1 MSRIKGLQAIEYSV
15 DILKVYAEDRI
26 ALYNEER
33 ISEAEVREYIETGM
47 IDCEYHPL
55 IVTMRKEQYENL
67 MDKHLIDIE

>member
-1 MSRIKGLQAIEYSV
+1 MSKIKGLQAIEYFV
-15 DILKVYAEDRI
+15 DVLKVYAEDRI

-67 MDKHLIDIE
+67 MDIEITEIE

>member
-1 MSRIKGLQAIEYSV
+1 MSKIRGLQAIDYYV
-15 DILKVYAEDRI
+15 DVLKVYAEDRI

-67 MDKHLIDIE
+67 MDIDIVKSG

>member
-1 MSRIKGLQAIEYSV
+1 MSKIKGLQAIEYSV
-15 DILKVYAEDRI
+15 DVLKVYAEDRV

-33 ISEAEVREYIETGM
+33 ISGAEVREYIETGL

-67 MDKHLIDIE
+67 MDIDIVKSG